1 MMFIE
6 GTVEDIIFRNEENG
20 YTVARL
26 VTSDG
31 PVTFVGKT
39 YFIKKEQ
46 FVELEGEW
54 IYHDKF
60 GEQFQFTNIKEKL
73 PSTINGI
80 ESYLAS
86 GLIPHIGK
94 ATARKIVDKFKENS
108 LDIIQYYPERLLE
121 VDGIG
126 KKKLDKIMEAFEEQR
141 EIRQI
146 IVELKEFDISTNQ
159 ILKIY
164 KQYGSES
171 TNIIKE
177 NPYRL
182 TEDIRGI
189 GFKISDDIANKV
201 GVDKNSPHRIK
212 AGLKYIMNEA
222 IGQGHTFLPEK
233 LLIDE
238 AQKLLT
244 VSKDKIV
251 DEIKSLLISDVFVK
265 SKIDDKDIIYHYL
278 YNIFENNI
286 ARKIIEL
293 SNYKLD
299 DINIDIQKEIN
310 EIQEKSNIKFAN
322 KQREAIVS
330 SINNGVLILTGGPGT
345 GKTTIIKAIIEIFK
359 KEGKTF
365 VLAAPTGRA
374 AKRIKEY
381 TGYEAKTLHRLLE
394 ISYGGDEFNFL
405 RDEENPIESD
415 IIIVDEASMID
426 ISMMNNLINAIK
438 PGSRLILVGDVDQLP
453 SVGAGNILRDII
465 NSNVIKVVRLDEIF
479 RQEEKSMIIVNAHRI
494 NNGLMP
500 ILNEK
505 DKDFFFIYKQNP
517 KEALEEIKELVVN
530 RLPKYYGFDPINDIQ
545 VLSPMKKG
553 DLGVISLN
561 QKLQAV
567 LNPENKLKPQKS
579 LGSFSF
585 RVGDKVM
592 QIKNNYQIEWSISK
606 QGEIEKGEG
615 IYNGDIG
622 IITEI
627 SDEENKIKVLFDQEK
642 EVEYDYKDLDQLT
655 LSYAITI
662 HKSQGSEFRAVI
674 IPVTSGPKM
683 LLTRNLIY
691 TGVTRAKDLVILVG
705 DKKYIYE
712 MVRNNQIEKRYSAL
726 DMKIKQYDMYIR
738 KEGINFD

>member
-1 MMFIE
+1 MFIE

>member
-1 MMFIE
+1 MFIE

-567 LNPENKLKPQKS
+567 LNPENKLKPQKN

-592 QIKNNYQIEWSISK
+592 QIKNNYQIEWSISR

-726 DMKIKQYDMYIR
+726 DIKIKQYDMYFR

>member
-1 MMFIE
+1 
-6 GTVEDIIFRNEENG
+6 
-20 YTVARL
+20 
-26 VTSDG
+26 
-31 PVTFVGKT
+31 
-39 YFIKKEQ
+39 
-46 FVELEGEW
+46 
-54 IYHDKF
+54 
-60 GEQFQFTNIKEKL
+60 
-73 PSTINGI
+73 
-80 ESYLAS
+80 
-86 GLIPHIGK
+86 
-94 ATARKIVDKFKENS
+94 
-108 LDIIQYYPERLLE
+108 
-121 VDGIG
+121 
-126 KKKLDKIMEAFEEQR
+126 
-141 EIRQI
+141 
-146 IVELKEFDISTNQ
+146 
-159 ILKIY
+159 
-164 KQYGSES
+164 
-171 TNIIKE
+171 
-177 NPYRL
+177 
-182 TEDIRGI
+182 
-189 GFKISDDIANKV
+189 
-201 GVDKNSPHRIK
+201 
-212 AGLKYIMNEA
+212 
-222 IGQGHTFLPEK
+222 
-233 LLIDE
+233 
-238 AQKLLT
+238 
-244 VSKDKIV
+244 
-251 DEIKSLLISDVFVK
+251 
-265 SKIDDKDIIYHYL
+265 KIDDKDIIYHYL

-530 RLPKYYGFDPINDIQ
+530 RLP
-545 VLSPMKKG
+545 
-553 DLGVISLN
+553 
-561 QKLQAV
+561 
-567 LNPENKLKPQKS
+567 
-579 LGSFSF
+579 
-585 RVGDKVM
+585 
-592 QIKNNYQIEWSISK
+592 
-606 QGEIEKGEG
+606 
-615 IYNGDIG
+615 
-622 IITEI
+622 
-627 SDEENKIKVLFDQEK
+627 
-642 EVEYDYKDLDQLT
+642 
-655 LSYAITI
+655 
-662 HKSQGSEFRAVI
+662 
-674 IPVTSGPKM
+674 
-683 LLTRNLIY
+683 
-691 TGVTRAKDLVILVG
+691 
-705 DKKYIYE
+705 
-712 MVRNNQIEKRYSAL
+712 
-726 DMKIKQYDMYIR
+726 
-738 KEGINFD
+738 